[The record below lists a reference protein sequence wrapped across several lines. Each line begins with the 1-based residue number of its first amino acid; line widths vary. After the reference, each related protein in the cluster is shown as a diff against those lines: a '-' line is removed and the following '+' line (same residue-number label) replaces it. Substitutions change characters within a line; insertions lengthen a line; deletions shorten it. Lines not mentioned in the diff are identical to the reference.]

1 VLRLLASRLG
11 FAIRH
16 SRKSLGSN
24 DSVRFLDPLRDVL
37 DDIGEAIRFEGLSV
51 ANAPPAVQAQL
62 PLLASLASRS
72 TLLTSPPT
80 LTWSIACLVSSLSS
94 ASGTTATT
102 TLTQPPSSD
111 FPHFSAPASSGG
123 CDDHSELKT
132 KIDFLL
138 SGMSLILDREL
149 VPEVK
154 CTLPPNLTEVP
165 VIADLL
171 SREAVL
177 YDIGDDR
184 LDAATLT
191 DPVAT
196 TTLRDVE
203 VQTFAPQCSAFNGNG
218 VFYGVGEHFSHVPHE
233 FPVVPSSGVV
243 SCLCPHRLLALL
255 PPLRPSMSSC
265 LRSSSQ
271 NSSLRATPFS
281 VVC

>member
-1 VLRLLASRLG
+1 MARTSLARIDVLRLLASRLG

-51 ANAPPAVQAQL
+51 ANAPPAIQAQL
-62 PLLASLASRS
+62 PLLASLASIS
-72 TLLTSPPT
+72 TMLTSPPT
-80 LTWSIACLVSSLSS
+80 LSLSS
-94 ASGTTATT
+94 STACLASSPSSALGTSATT
-102 TLTQPPSSD
+102 TVTQPPSSD
-111 FPHFSAPASSGG
+111 SPCSSAPASSGD
-123 CDDHSELKT
+123 CDDHSEFMTKT
-132 KIDFLL
+132 DRLL
-138 SGMSLILDREL
+138 TGMSLILDREL

-154 CTLPPNLTEVP
+154 HTVHPNLIDVP
-165 VIADLL
+165 VITDVL

-203 VQTFAPQCSAFNGNG
+203 VQTFSPQCSVVNGNC
-218 VFYGVGEHFSHVPHE
+218 VFYGVGEHSSHVPHE
-233 FPVVPSSGVV
+233 VPVVLASGVV
-243 SCLCPHRLLALL
+243 SCLSPASLAGALA
-255 PPLRPSMSSC
+255 PPFAPRC
-265 LRSSSQ
+265 Q
-271 NSSLRATPFS
+271 
-281 VVC
+281 VC